1 MHILALQRF
10 RVRPFPPRASALR
23 AYGDRTR
30 HRGQGAE
37 SQMAVT
43 AVERHELRLRC
54 WCRRT
59 PSWTVTVYESGNWPR
74 NRRPRS
80 GVTPASSVICWLDEK
95 TELCKLRSKT
105 PEERLMTDL
114 RAIRLSW
121 SRRDFL
127 RSSAA
132 VAAGVPAMRWG
143 LAAAADI
150 PLEFDGSKF
159 QLKAGEPNP
168 KHGGIVRMGIPVRP
182 PHFDLHQSG
191 TIFNLGAMGCM
202 FDNLIRRD
210 PRDGGKTIIP
220 DLAHSWQIAKDGK
233 TYTFFLRQGVQ
244 FSDGAELTAADVK
257 ATFDRIAKPP
267 QGISIPR
274 SILFKAVG
282 EINARDKYTVEFKL
296 SEARPVN
303 FMMSALASGFNVV
316 LRKKT
321 LEDNHY
327 DLRKVQVYPGTGPF
341 RSVKYTENEV
351 WIMEKNKNYWNKELP
366 YLDGIE
372 FYHVMPFTPEMGA
385 AILANRVDYVFATD
399 PATFRKAAA
408 TPTMNAVTHFQSVLH
423 ATMIN
428 NKRKPFDD
436 PRVRRAMHLALDRPA
451 LIDVVKDVAPM
462 MVGGFLY
469 PFSDYAA
476 PQQERDKWPGYQ
488 ADPAAAIKE
497 ARALM
502 AAAGHSD
509 GIKGLDFMVR
519 ELAIFKLWSQAIQAM
534 LRETLGIEC
543 NLRTVVDSVWFADC
557 VSGNYDL
564 AIGGLVS
571 ALLDPSDYF
580 NAWYGKNGPQNYSQW
595 DDQEFQ
601 VLSAQIDR
609 EIDSEKRQD
618 LIRRAEGVME
628 QDPPLLPVAWERIH
642 ELWYNYV
649 KGRNPQD
656 SFGIYDTVRHDTV
669 WLDKV

>member
-1 MHILALQRF
+1 
-10 RVRPFPPRASALR
+10 
-23 AYGDRTR
+23 
-30 HRGQGAE
+30 
-37 SQMAVT
+37 
-43 AVERHELRLRC
+43 
-54 WCRRT
+54 
-59 PSWTVTVYESGNWPR
+59 
-74 NRRPRS
+74 
-80 GVTPASSVICWLDEK
+80 
-95 TELCKLRSKT
+95 
-105 PEERLMTDL
+105 MTDL
-114 RAIRLSW
+114 CGTRAW
-121 SRRDFL
+121 GNRRDFL
-127 RSSAA
+127 KSSAA
-132 VAAGVPAMRWG
+132 LVAVIYAVRAG

-233 TYTFFLRQGVQ
+233 TYTFFLRKDVL
-244 FSDGAELTAADVK
+244 FSDGAELTADDVK

-274 SILFKAVG
+274 SILFKAVT

-303 FMMSALASGFNVV
+303 FMMSALASGFNVI

-321 LEDNHY
+321 LEDNYY

-351 WIMEKNKNYWNKELP
+351 WIMEKNKNYWSKELP

-372 FYHVMPFTPEMGA
+372 FYHVLPFSPEMA
-385 AILANRVDYVFATD
+385 SAILANRVDYVFATD
-399 PATFRKAAA
+399 PATFRKATA
-408 TPTMNAVTHFQSVLH
+408 TPTMSTVTHYQSVLH

-428 NKRKPFDD
+428 NKRKPFED

-451 LIDVVKDVAPM
+451 LIEVVKDVAPM
-462 MVGGFLY
+462 MAGGFLY
-469 PFSDYAA
+469 PFSEFAA
-476 PQQERDKWPGYQ
+476 PQQEREKWLGHQ

-519 ELAIFKLWSQAIQAM
+519 EIAIFKLWSQAIQAM
-534 LRETLGIEC
+534 LKESLNIEC
-543 NLRTVVDSVWFADC
+543 NLRTVVDSVWFADAG
-557 VSGNYDL
+557 SGNYDL

-580 NAWYGKNGPQNYSQW
+580 NAWYGKDGPQNYSLW
-595 DDQEFQ
+595 SNQEFQ
-601 VLSAQIDR
+601 ALSAEIDR
-609 EIDSEKRQD
+609 EIDAEKRQE
-618 LIRRAEGVME
+618 LIRQAEAIME

-649 KGRNPQD
+649 RGRNPQG

-669 WLDKV
+669 WLDKA